1 MSSQPLKGIQK
12 LQDQDYK
19 STSKTGS
26 IPSKISGTLL
36 LKFVKLFSMNTESF
50 TLMMILL
57 WEATFLKNLS
67 VSTKSV
73 LTVVDQITCTLMSF
87 TQQISLLKFGLSQE
101 SSIWKKNISLLAKA
115 FHKIQTNKSKWK

>member
-1 MSSQPLKGIQK
+1 MSSQPLKAILK
-12 LQDQDYK
+12 LQDRGYK
-19 STSKTGS
+19 STSKTDS
-26 IPSKISGTLL
+26 IPSKISGTLS

-57 WEATFLKNLS
+57 WEVTFLKNSS
-67 VSTKSV
+67 VSIKSV
-73 LTVVDQITCTLMSF
+73 LTVAGQITCTLMSF

-101 SSIWKKNISLLAKA
+101 SSIWKRNISLLAKA

>member
-1 MSSQPLKGIQK
+1 MLSQPLKGILK

-19 STSKTGS
+19 STSK
-26 IPSKISGTLL
+26 IDNILSKISGTLS

-57 WEATFLKNLS
+57 WEVTSLKNLS
-67 VSTKSV
+67 VSIKSV
-73 LTVVDQITCTLMSF
+73 LTVVGQITCILMSF
-87 TQQISLLKFGLSQE
+87 TQQTSLLKFGLSQE
-101 SSIWKKNISLLAKA
+101 SSIWKRNISLLAKA